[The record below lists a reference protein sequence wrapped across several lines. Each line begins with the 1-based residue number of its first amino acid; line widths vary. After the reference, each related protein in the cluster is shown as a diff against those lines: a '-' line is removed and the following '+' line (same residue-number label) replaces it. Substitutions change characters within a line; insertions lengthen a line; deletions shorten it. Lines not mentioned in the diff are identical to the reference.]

1 MAAQE
6 CDCDFLA
13 SGETVFEPE
22 YLTFY
27 EQTYQKDPSERRGV
41 DSNLWIWE
49 YPDYTKS
56 YMVVADVARGD
67 GADYSTFHIMD
78 IESATQIGEYK
89 SKVSPKDFGNI
100 LVGIASEY
108 NNALLVVENA
118 SMGWATIEQIL
129 EREYPNLY
137 YSSRSDQD
145 TVESYMAKYERGNL
159 VPGFTMSMKTRPLVI
174 AKMMEYIRD
183 KSVTIQSKRLLEEMR
198 VFVWK
203 NGKAQAQNGYNDDLI
218 MAFATSLYVRD
229 TALKLR
235 QQGMDLARA
244 QLSSFSSLNNRQ
256 APVYNVGNMKNNPYN
271 IDTPHGKEDITW
283 LFR

>member
-1 MAAQE
+1 M
-6 CDCDFLA
+6 
-13 SGETVFEPE
+13 
-22 YLTFY
+22 
-27 EQTYQKDPSERRGV
+27 
-41 DSNLWIWE
+41 
-49 YPDYTKS
+49 
-56 YMVVADVARGD
+56 DVEG
-67 GADYSTFHIMD
+67 
-78 IESATQIGEYK
+78 ATQIGEYR
-89 SKVSPKDFGNI
+89 SKVSPRDFGNI

-145 TVESYMAKYERGNL
+145 TVESYMTKYERGNL

-218 MAFATSLYVRD
+218 IAFATSLYVRD
-229 TALKLR
+229 TALR
-235 QQGMDLARA
+235 VV
-244 QLSSFSSLNNRQ
+244 F
-256 APVYNVGNMKNNPYN
+256 
-271 IDTPHGKEDITW
+271 
-283 LFR
+283 

>member
-1 MAAQE
+1 
-6 CDCDFLA
+6 
-13 SGETVFEPE
+13 
-22 YLTFY
+22 
-27 EQTYQKDPSERRGV
+27 
-41 DSNLWIWE
+41 
-49 YPDYTKS
+49 
-56 YMVVADVARGD
+56 MVVADVARGD

-78 IESATQIGEYK
+78 VEGATQIGEYK

-145 TVESYMAKYERGNL
+145 TVESYMTKYERGNL

-229 TALKLR
+229 TALRLR

-244 QLSSFSSLNNRQ
+244 QLSSFSSLNTRQ

>member
-1 MAAQE
+1 
-6 CDCDFLA
+6 
-13 SGETVFEPE
+13 
-22 YLTFY
+22 
-27 EQTYQKDPSERRGV
+27 
-41 DSNLWIWE
+41 
-49 YPDYTKS
+49 
-56 YMVVADVARGD
+56 
-67 GADYSTFHIMD
+67 MD

-183 KSVTIQSKRLLEEMR
+183 KSVTIQSKTL
-198 VFVWK
+198 
-203 NGKAQAQNGYNDDLI
+203 G
-218 MAFATSLYVRD
+218 
-229 TALKLR
+229 
-235 QQGMDLARA
+235 
-244 QLSSFSSLNNRQ
+244 
-256 APVYNVGNMKNNPYN
+256 
-271 IDTPHGKEDITW
+271 
-283 LFR
+283 